1 MKNSFAIGIDLGGTK
16 IEIALIDSDGQATEN
31 IKMPTQVEAGYE
43 AIKNDIF
50 QAIQALQMKAKHQ
63 IIGIGIGVP
72 GQIHATDGT
81 VIFAPNLKWENKPI
95 QQDLI
100 KMTKLPVLVTND
112 VRAAAWGEWLHGAG
126 IGCQDLVCLF
136 VGTGVGSGII
146 ANGKLLQGA
155 TNAAG
160 ELGHTVILLNGP
172 ICTCGNRGCLEAL
185 ASGWA
190 IAKAAKNKIQEEPG
204 LNTKI
209 LDLASGEIQNVTAKL
224 VIEAYHEKDPL
235 AIAVIAHM
243 QEALVAGC
251 VNIVNTF
258 NPERLILGGGV
269 LSNLPETLNFIQD
282 QVAKLSL
289 RAPSAK
295 LKILPAAL
303 TKNAG
308 AIGAGTMAWQTL

>member
-1 MKNSFAIGIDLGGTK
+1 MKNSYAIGIDLGGTK
-16 IEIALIDSDGQATEN
+16 IEMALVDSVGQATEN
-31 IKMPTQVEAGYE
+31 IKMPTQVEAGYQ
-43 AIKNDIF
+43 AIKNDIYR
-50 QAIQALQMKAKHQ
+50 AIQVLQAKAKDS

-81 VIFAPNLKWENKPI
+81 VIFAPNLKWENQPI

-100 KMTKLPVLVTND
+100 KMTQLPVIVTND

-126 IGCQDLVCLF
+126 KGCQDLVCLF

-146 ANGKLLQGA
+146 ANGRLLQGA

-160 ELGHTVILLNGP
+160 ELGHTVVLLNGP
-172 ICTCGNRGCLEAL
+172 LCTCGNRGCLEAL

-190 IAKAAKNKIQEEPG
+190 IAKAAKNQIQENPR

-209 LDLASGEIQNVTAKL
+209 LDLASSEIQNVTAKI

-235 AIAVIAHM
+235 AMDVILMM
-243 QEALVAGC
+243 QEALAAGC
-251 VNIVNTF
+251 INIVNTF
-258 NPERLILGGGV
+258 NPERLILGGGI
-269 LSNLPETLNFIQD
+269 LSNLPETLNFIQNK
-282 QVAKLSL
+282 VAKFSL
-289 RAPSAK
+289 KAPSAQ